1 MEVSI
6 NILDTFPS
14 FNKLSQKNNLL
25 LEYNNKEYNLNNII
39 NQQDIFS
46 IKENAS
52 QISFKI
58 YVLSNNN
65 KVLIGTNQINID
77 SLNSDNKS
85 SIIWLEFKKKIE
97 ENKKEIND
105 LNLLF
110 YDCIRLKIKVSK
122 IKTIPKT
129 DKKLKT
135 NKSKIKFGS
144 PNQQMKKIKKKYNIK
159 ENNNLVNSCRIGNTN
174 NYLLKS
180 NSLKDNIR
188 TIVDNNVKNE
198 DNDKKDTSKDNDSKH
213 IMEKYQELKIDP
225 KKSISYEYMKELKI
239 ENDALLTDY
248 NIFDNYDSITL
259 HGDNSKNI
267 TYTKNRSNVN
277 CDAILQN
284 SLSPSNFNNMIKN
297 ILLQSNEEDI
307 NTHPKR
313 DSSFNKDINTIKEDE
328 SFNNSNANTN
338 SNTNTNRIKKLKAYH
353 KKTKSLN
360 KIFYNCNN
368 NDSKKRDNINS
379 KEISNLKNKN
389 KKNENI
395 NKSLSKENLLHG
407 YYTLNDFYNKK
418 LKNNPINEK
427 DNNININAIEDK
439 EIVLKER
446 KMTSDEKNTCLNG
459 VLTPKIKETG
469 HQNDIE
475 EFEVTKDDINEEGPI
490 NFEQFYSMKKDYEL
504 FYTLKFIENIK
515 NDLLDLEFNL
525 ALDKSIS
532 LFMLYNKEVN
542 SFYKRKKELVNVIL
556 NYEHKIEEIHK
567 QMDLLSHKKRK
578 NERKEKNR
586 LLIHDVALNLNKKI
600 LSQKNILENL
610 VTNKINKKE
619 LLKSIFAILIK
630 KQPLLLEII
639 NKNKNKNIKD
649 EEKEKVNEKE
659 KEKEKGKEKEIKNKL
674 PSQSP
679 IKSFTKSQFKLQ
691 RVNDGFS
698 KKKEPNLSEN
708 KIRSKSKNTL
718 KKSQVEIN
726 VNKLKNNNKKKILKK
741 NKSVKKN
748 LIVTSNEIKNLIKNS
763 SINNLLSLDK
773 ISNRNSLCTE
783 NLYNKE
789 SKSGDINNIHSVN
802 NEIVNGK
809 NNNSNSIYYSTVRNK
824 FYSFNPGKL
833 NK

>member
-6 NILDTFPS
+6 SILDTFPS
-14 FNKLSQKNNLL
+14 LSKLSQKNNLL
-25 LEYNNKEYNLNNII
+25 LEYNNKEYNLKNII

-46 IKENAS
+46 IKENTS

-65 KVLIGTNQINID
+65 KVLIGANQLNID
-77 SLNSDNKS
+77 SLNSENKS
-85 SIIWLEFKKKIE
+85 SIVWLEFKKKIE

-105 LNLLF
+105 INLLF
-110 YDCIRLKIKVSK
+110 YDCIRLKIKASK

-129 DKKLKT
+129 DKKIKT

-159 ENNNLVNSCRIGNTN
+159 ENNNLVNSCRIVNTN

-188 TIVDNNVKNE
+188 TIVDNNAKNE
-198 DNDKKDTSKDNDSKH
+198 DNDKKDSSKDNDSNH

-248 NIFDNYDSITL
+248 NIFDNYESITL
-259 HGDNSKNI
+259 HGDNSKNV

-297 ILLQSNEEDI
+297 ILLQSNEEEDKI
-307 NTHPKR
+307 THPKR
-313 DSSFNKDINTIKEDE
+313 DCSFNKDINTIKEDE

-338 SNTNTNRIKKLKAYH
+338 SNTNTNRIKKLKAHH

-368 NDSKKRDNINS
+368 NDTKKSNNNNS

-389 KKNENI
+389 KKTGNI

-407 YYTLNDFYNKK
+407 YYTLNEFYNKK

-427 DNNININAIEDK
+427 DKNININAIEDK
-439 EIVLKER
+439 EIILKER
-446 KMTSDEKNTCLNG
+446 KMTSDDKNTCLNG
-459 VLTPKIKETG
+459 VLISKIKETEK
-469 HQNDIE
+469 QNDIE
-475 EFEVTKDDINEEGPI
+475 EFEVTKDDINEEGSI
-490 NFEQFYSMKKDYEL
+490 NFEQFYSVKKDYEL
-504 FYTLKFIENIK
+504 FYSLKFIENIK

-542 SFYKRKKELVNVIL
+542 SFFKRKKELVNVIL
-556 NYEHKIEEIHK
+556 NYTHKIEEINK
-567 QMDLLSHKKRK
+567 QMDLLNHKKRK
-578 NERKEKNR
+578 NERKEKNK
-586 LLIHDVALNLNKKI
+586 LLIHDLTLNLNNELLCQKKI
-600 LSQKNILENL
+600 MENL

-619 LLKSIFAILIK
+619 TLKSIISILIK
-630 KQPLLLEII
+630 KQPLLLELI
-639 NKNKNKNIKD
+639 NKNKNNQN
-649 EEKEKVNEKE
+649 EEKE
-659 KEKEKGKEKEIKNKL
+659 KEKKKEKEKEKEIKNKL

-679 IKSFTKSQFKLQ
+679 TKSMTKSQIKLQ
-691 RVNDGFS
+691 RVNDGLT
-698 KKKEPNLSEN
+698 KKKESNLSEN
-708 KIRSKSKNTL
+708 KIRSKSKNTF

-748 LIVTSNEIKNLIKNS
+748 LVMTSNEIKNLIKNS
-763 SINNLLSLDK
+763 SINNLLSLD
-773 ISNRNSLCTE
+773 SSTNRNSLCTE

-802 NEIVNGK
+802 NEVMNGK
-809 NNNSNSIYYSTVRNK
+809 NNNSNSIYYSTARNK

>member
-52 QISFKI
+52 QIPFKI

-65 KVLIGTNQINID
+65 KELIGTNQINID

-418 LKNNPINEK
+418 LKNNPLNEK
-427 DNNININAIEDK
+427 DKNITINAINFTFQIFFFKWNININ
-439 EIVLKER
+439 
-446 KMTSDEKNTCLNG
+446 
-459 VLTPKIKETG
+459 
-469 HQNDIE
+469 
-475 EFEVTKDDINEEGPI
+475 F
-490 NFEQFYSMKKDYEL
+490 F
-504 FYTLKFIENIK
+504 FIYWI
-515 NDLLDLEFNL
+515 
-525 ALDKSIS
+525 
-532 LFMLYNKEVN
+532 
-542 SFYKRKKELVNVIL
+542 
-556 NYEHKIEEIHK
+556 
-567 QMDLLSHKKRK
+567 
-578 NERKEKNR
+578 
-586 LLIHDVALNLNKKI
+586 
-600 LSQKNILENL
+600 
-610 VTNKINKKE
+610 
-619 LLKSIFAILIK
+619 
-630 KQPLLLEII
+630 
-639 NKNKNKNIKD
+639 
-649 EEKEKVNEKE
+649 
-659 KEKEKGKEKEIKNKL
+659 
-674 PSQSP
+674 
-679 IKSFTKSQFKLQ
+679 
-691 RVNDGFS
+691 
-698 KKKEPNLSEN
+698 
-708 KIRSKSKNTL
+708 
-718 KKSQVEIN
+718 
-726 VNKLKNNNKKKILKK
+726 NNN
-741 NKSVKKN
+741 
-748 LIVTSNEIKNLIKNS
+748 
-763 SINNLLSLDK
+763 
-773 ISNRNSLCTE
+773 
-783 NLYNKE
+783 
-789 SKSGDINNIHSVN
+789 
-802 NEIVNGK
+802 
-809 NNNSNSIYYSTVRNK
+809 
-824 FYSFNPGKL
+824 
-833 NK
+833 